1 MKKVKIGISGLD
13 EMLAFKN
20 LSKNRAKWI
29 TKGKAIVPET
39 PYVNKLAKEFHP
51 GIKQVTVGE
60 IIEENKNTKSFILKG
75 ENLAPFQAGQYI
87 SLKVEIDGKEY
98 ARPYTLTS
106 TVKDEFY
113 QITIQ
118 REKSGIVSN
127 YMLDKVKV
135 GDTFAISEPSG
146 HFTYSKLRDAK
157 EVVAIAGGSGI
168 TPFYTMAKS
177 IVEGIED
184 FSLIIF
190 YGAKKKEDIIFFEK
204 MSELMFQSDKIK
216 VIYVLSEENHSLYE
230 HGLITKELIDKNTKK
245 GQKSFFVCG
254 PLGLY
259 EYMNEELKKYNYPK
273 KCIRFSPNAPRI
285 IDRKTQN
292 YNLTVIYQDQIE
304 IIPCKSNETLLMSME
319 KAGIKAKNK
328 CRVGVCGFCR
338 SELLSGEVIMAVD
351 DRRIADEKYNFI
363 HPCVTYPKSDIT
375 LKIPD

>member
-1 MKKVKIGISGLD
+1 MKKVKVGISGLD

-29 TKGKAIVPET
+29 AKGKAIVPET

-51 GIKQVTVGE
+51 GIKQVTVDE

-75 ENLAPFQAGQYI
+75 ENLAPFKAGQYI

-106 TVKDEFY
+106 TIKDDFY

-118 REKSGIVSN
+118 REKNGIVSN

-168 TPFYTMAKS
+168 TPFYAMAKS

-184 FSLIIF
+184 FSLTIF

-204 MSELMFQSDKIK
+204 MSELIFQSDKIK
-216 VIYVLSEENHSLYE
+216 IIYVLSEENNPLYE

-245 GQKSFFVCG
+245 EQKSFFACG

-273 KCIRFSPNAPRI
+273 KYIRFSPNAPRI
-285 IDRKTQN
+285 IERKVQN

-319 KAGIKAKNK
+319 KAGIKAKSK

>member
-29 TKGKAIVPET
+29 AKGKVTVPET

-51 GIKQVTVGE
+51 GIKQVTVDE

-106 TVKDEFY
+106 TIKDDFY

-118 REKSGIVSN
+118 REKNGIVSN
-127 YMLDKVKV
+127 YMIDKAKV

-157 EVVAIAGGSGI
+157 EIVAIAGGSGI
-168 TPFYTMAKS
+168 TPFYAMAKS

-184 FSLIIF
+184 FSLTIF

-204 MSELMFQSDKIK
+204 MKELMFQSDKIK
-216 VIYVLSEENHSLYE
+216 IIYVLSEENNPLYE
-230 HGLITKELIDKNTKK
+230 HGFITKELIDKNTKK
-245 GQKSFFVCG
+245 GQKSFFACG

-273 KCIRFSPNAPRI
+273 KYIRFSPNAPRI
-285 IDRKTQN
+285 IERKIQN

-304 IIPCKSNETLLMSME
+304 IISCKSNETLLMSME
-319 KAGIKAKNK
+319 KAGIKVKNK

-338 SELLSGEVIMAVD
+338 SELLSGEVILAVD